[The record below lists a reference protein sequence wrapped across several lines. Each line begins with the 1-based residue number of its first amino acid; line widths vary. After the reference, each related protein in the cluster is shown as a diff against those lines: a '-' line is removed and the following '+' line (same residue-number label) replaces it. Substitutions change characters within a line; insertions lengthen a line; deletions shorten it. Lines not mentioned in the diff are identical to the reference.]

1 MNMISDERL
10 KEIDGLYIK
19 KCEEVNDLKEE
30 IRRLKSIIH
39 LQKSKRVYISGP
51 ITGVSKS
58 EAEASFRNAEQQRS
72 LH

>member
-1 MNMISDERL
+1 MNMISNERL

-39 LQKSKRVYISGP
+39 LQNSKRVYISGP
-51 ITGVSKS
+51 ITVSIC
-58 EAEASFRNAEQQRS
+58 
-72 LH
+72 